1 MELSDPSSVHT
12 RRSGPLVEHR
22 HLDSSSVG
30 RGECRRVG
38 ITILITWIQDGVL
51 VLDWME
57 GVSGKPVIE
66 TDERRGL
73 Q

>member
-1 MELSDPSSVHT
+1 MELSDPSSVRT
-12 RRSGPLVEHR
+12 RRSGPLEHR

-30 RGECRRVG
+30 LGECRRVG

-57 GVSGKPVIE
+57 RVSGKPVIE